1 MIKQSLNQKQ
11 KVFLIFTLSIFSV
24 LIVLLIGDT
33 NAQAKTYTIKTPE
46 QLKNINWKNK
56 GYGPGNTYKIGN
68 DFTLGDGEYANC
80 RLTKGK
86 FVIDFNGH
94 TVQNANHALGVFT
107 ISGANVVFKDSKVS
121 NSKPS
126 VRSYG
131 AGAIDMTS
139 GKLLINSGNYIGV
152 SDGTNNPVGLHV
164 GGGTCVVNG
173 GYFYGAT
180 IGADC
185 SGGILK
191 INGGTFQTGYMF
203 ALGNLGN
210 GNIKISKANF
220 ISGTTTYGYKFAIG
234 AFNSSYQYYNFN
246 NWLAS
251 GSSFS
256 PSFQTGYWNMQSQ
269 ISAQPFYGG
278 FYAVA
283 YNTPTLSVKSSAAKP
298 KMPSLKSLK
307 SGKKLLKINWK
318 KQKKN
323 TSGYQIQYSTSS
335 SFKKNKKTVTVKGF
349 SKTSKTV
356 KKLKNSKKYYVR
368 IRAYRSFNGTKLY
381 SKWSKAKSKRVK

>member
-191 INGGTFQTGYMF
+191 INGGTFQ
-203 ALGNLGN
+203 
-210 GNIKISKANF
+210 
-220 ISGTTTYGYKFAIG
+220 
-234 AFNSSYQYYNFN
+234 
-246 NWLAS
+246 
-251 GSSFS
+251 
-256 PSFQTGYWNMQSQ
+256 
-269 ISAQPFYGG
+269 
-278 FYAVA
+278 
-283 YNTPTLSVKSSAAKP
+283 
-298 KMPSLKSLK
+298 
-307 SGKKLLKINWK
+307 
-318 KQKKN
+318 
-323 TSGYQIQYSTSS
+323 
-335 SFKKNKKTVTVKGF
+335 
-349 SKTSKTV
+349 
-356 KKLKNSKKYYVR
+356 
-368 IRAYRSFNGTKLY
+368 
-381 SKWSKAKSKRVK
+381 